1 MGWQALKEETA
12 QTNNDKS
19 LLDKRIQ
26 QLLIS
31 IFDKNPEG
39 KELLHLL
46 QHVYLVSM
54 PVAPWGKEA
63 AYAYFREGQNQ
74 LIRSFSIII
83 EQAKLEA
90 KIEGASTQ
98 ANLRGGKN
106 AG

>member
-26 QLLIS
+26 QLLVS
-31 IFDKNPEG
+31 LFDKNPEG
-39 KELLHLL
+39 KELLQLL
-46 QHVYLVSM
+46 RQVYLVSM
-54 PVAPWGKEA
+54 PVAPWNKES
-63 AYAYFREGQNQ
+63 AYAYYREGQNQ

-90 KIEGASTQ
+90 KLEGE
-98 ANLRGGKN
+98 KN